1 MREKNEHA
9 VSTGSSSQ
17 PPRDAML
24 KLRLRSLTG
33 LALAGFALV
42 VLPLIAALAA
52 ASLYVET
59 LTRQSEQLVVQG
71 VRLARQSKELEEK
84 IIAMERNG
92 RQYQVLADTEL
103 VELTGE
109 RQAELEAVLERLEQ
123 SRGHEVSEWH
133 LDEMRDDSRAI
144 LRALREYPSQSPE
157 LAAALERFTRLRELA
172 AAIRTQSYQFI
183 NAKSELLQ
191 ATASDARGLLMIM
204 ALTLVPAVILL
215 AIWFTVLIT
224 RPINQLEQAIMGLG
238 KGAYNRPITVG
249 GPHEIEALGTRL
261 DWLRRRLTALEEEN
275 NRFLRHMSHELKTP
289 LASIREGAELLL
301 DGTAGTLG
309 DTQREIADIL
319 RNNSLELQFLIESL
333 LDYERWREKSAE
345 LDLSQF
351 PLRELVEASIQR
363 HQLLIAG
370 KSLRVETAVEDF
382 SLRADRDR
390 IRMIVDNLMSN
401 AVKFAPAGG
410 TIYVKARKRPGADG
424 RELVT
429 LEIADTGP
437 GIPAEERAR
446 VFDPFYQGR
455 SPADGYL
462 RGTGIGLSVVRDC
475 VQAHGGTIQ
484 LVEGEYPGAHLRIT
498 LPAAPAQL

>member
-1 MREKNEHA
+1 
-9 VSTGSSSQ
+9 
-17 PPRDAML
+17 ML

-42 VLPLIAALAA
+42 VLPLIAVLAA
-52 ASLYVET
+52 ANIYVET
-59 LTRQSEQLVVQG
+59 LARQSEQLVVQG

-92 RQYQVLADTEL
+92 RQYQVLGDVQL

-109 RQAELEAVLERLEQ
+109 RQAELETVLAKLEQ

-133 LDEMRDDSRAI
+133 LDEIRDDSLAI
-144 LRALREYPSQSPE
+144 LQALKEYPPQSAE

-172 AAIRTQSYQFI
+172 AAIRTQGYQFI

-191 ATASDARGLLMIM
+191 ATASDARQLLIVM
-204 ALTLVPAVILL
+204 AITLVPAVIVLALL
-215 AIWFTVLIT
+215 FTVLIT

-238 KGAYNRPITVG
+238 KGAYGQPITVG

-289 LASIREGAELLL
+289 LASIREGAELLR
-301 DGTAGTLG
+301 DGTAGSLSE
-309 DTQREIADIL
+309 TQREIADIL

-345 LDLSQF
+345 LDISQF
-351 PLRELVEASIQR
+351 PLRPLVESSVLR
-363 HQLLIAG
+363 HQLVIAS
-370 KSLRVETAVEDF
+370 KSLRIEAAVEDF
-382 SLRADRDR
+382 SLQADRER
-390 IRMIVDNLMSN
+390 IRMIVDNLLSN
-401 AVKFAPAGG
+401 AVKFAPSGG
-410 TIYVKARKRPGADG
+410 TVYVKARKRPNSGAS
-424 RELVT
+424 ELVT

-437 GIPAEERAR
+437 GIRKDERAH
-446 VFDPFYQGR
+446 VFDPFYQGH
-455 SPADGYL
+455 SPADGFI

-484 LVEGEYPGAHLRIT
+484 LIEGEYPGAHLRVT
-498 LPAAPAQL
+498 LPSPPAPR